1 MAQLTFETLSFREKD
16 DIIVVTLLR
25 LFTTEIPKEEL
36 EKIAPFFVVDTHT
49 ISFEK
54 LDEEKAHTK
63 FAFLLEKYFQK
74 LTNKLTG
81 NHVTYINKASGIPL
95 IGNVAFGIVYRGSSI
110 IEIKPV
116 TSCNLDCV
124 YCSISEGLSSKKND
138 FVVEMEY
145 MLEELDTILTFV
157 KEPLEIHI
165 GVQGEPFLYADVDLL
180 IEKLQEKKLVHTISI
195 DTNGTLLNKERIDR
209 LAKCD
214 KLQLNLSLDA
224 IDVDVAKKIAGV
236 KSYNVEHVKE
246 MIGYASQKLKV
257 IVAPVLTMGYNE
269 DQMDK
274 IIQFFKSLPKQP
286 ILGIQN
292 FLRYK
297 TGRNPGK
304 EMSWEKFYALLDKL
318 EKKHDITLRLKKEDF
333 NIRKIKPLPKPMEKG
348 DVVTA
353 VIKCQD
359 RFPHSVIA
367 VAKGRNISVPG
378 VKFVK
383 EKKIKVEIVRAKHN
397 VFTGKV
403 I

>member
-1 MAQLTFETLSFREKD
+1 AQLTFETLSFREKD

-165 GVQGEPFLYADVDLL
+165 GVQGEPFLYA
-180 IEKLQEKKLVHTISI
+180 
-195 DTNGTLLNKERIDR
+195 
-209 LAKCD
+209 
-214 KLQLNLSLDA
+214 
-224 IDVDVAKKIAGV
+224 
-236 KSYNVEHVKE
+236 
-246 MIGYASQKLKV
+246 
-257 IVAPVLTMGYNE
+257 
-269 DQMDK
+269 
-274 IIQFFKSLPKQP
+274 
-286 ILGIQN
+286 
-292 FLRYK
+292 
-297 TGRNPGK
+297 
-304 EMSWEKFYALLDKL
+304 
-318 EKKHDITLRLKKEDF
+318 
-333 NIRKIKPLPKPMEKG
+333 
-348 DVVTA
+348 
-353 VIKCQD
+353 
-359 RFPHSVIA
+359 
-367 VAKGRNISVPG
+367 
-378 VKFVK
+378 
-383 EKKIKVEIVRAKHN
+383 
-397 VFTGKV
+397 
-403 I
+403 